1 LAGENMDYIQVGK
14 IINTQGIKGEV
25 KIYPLTDD
33 ISRFDEL
40 EKVYIGEEKVLVYI
54 EKNWSKKEFVIL
66 KFVGYDD
73 INEVLKFKNEYLYI
87 EEKDK
92 IKLEEDS
99 YFIFDIVGCNVLDIK
114 GNRIGIVTQVITN
127 TGNDIYIIKS
137 EDNSKNYLVP
147 AVKQFI
153 KKVDIENKEIII
165 EPIEG
170 LIE

>member
-1 LAGENMDYIQVGK
+1 MDYIQVGK
-14 IINTQGIKGEV
+14 IINTHGIKGEV

-40 EKVYIGEEKVLVYI
+40 EKVYIGEEKILVCI
-54 EKNWSKKEFVIL
+54 ERNWSKKEIVIL
-66 KFVGYDD
+66 KFKGYDD

-114 GNRIGIVTQVITN
+114 GNKIGIVTQVITN
-127 TGNDIYIIKS
+127 TGNDVYIIKN
-137 EDNSKNYLVP
+137 EDNNKDYLVP

-153 KKVDIENKEIII
+153 KKVDIENKEITI
-165 EPIEG
+165 ESIEG

>member
-1 LAGENMDYIQVGK
+1 MDYIQVGK

>member
-1 LAGENMDYIQVGK
+1 MDYIQVGK
-14 IINTQGIKGEV
+14 IINTHGIKGEV

-40 EKVYIGEEKVLVYI
+40 EKVYIGEEKILVCI
-54 EKNWSKKEFVIL
+54 ERNWSKKEIVIL
-66 KFVGYDD
+66 KFKGYDD

-87 EEKDK
+87 KEKDK

-114 GNRIGIVTQVITN
+114 GNKIGIVTQVITN
-127 TGNDIYIIKS
+127 TGNDVYIIKN
-137 EDNSKNYLVP
+137 EDNNKDYLVP

-153 KKVDIENKEIII
+153 KKVDIENKEITI
-165 EPIEG
+165 ESIEG

>member
-1 LAGENMDYIQVGK
+1 MDYIQVGK

-99 YFIFDIVGCNVLDIK
+99 YFIFDIVGCNVLDIN

>member
-1 LAGENMDYIQVGK
+1 MDYIQVGK

-25 KIYPLTDD
+25 KIHPLTDD

-92 IKLEEDS
+92 IKL
-99 YFIFDIVGCNVLDIK
+99 
-114 GNRIGIVTQVITN
+114 
-127 TGNDIYIIKS
+127 
-137 EDNSKNYLVP
+137 
-147 AVKQFI
+147 
-153 KKVDIENKEIII
+153 
-165 EPIEG
+165 
-170 LIE
+170 

>member
-1 LAGENMDYIQVGK
+1 MDYIQVGK

-25 KIYPLTDD
+25 KIHPLTDD

-99 YFIFDIVGCNVLDIK
+99 YFIFDIVGCNVLDIN
-114 GNRIGIVTQVITN
+114 GNKIGIVTQVITN

>member
-1 LAGENMDYIQVGK
+1 MAGENMDYIQVGK

-99 YFIFDIVGCNVLDIK
+99 YFIFDIVGCNVLDIN

>member
-1 LAGENMDYIQVGK
+1 MDYIQVGK

-25 KIYPLTDD
+25 KIHPLTDD

-114 GNRIGIVTQVITN
+114 GNKIGIVTQVITN

-137 EDNSKNYLVP
+137 EDNSKNYLIP

-153 KKVDIENKEIII
+153 KKVDIKNKEIII

>member
-1 LAGENMDYIQVGK
+1 MDYIQVGK

-114 GNRIGIVTQVITN
+114 GNKIGIVTQVITN